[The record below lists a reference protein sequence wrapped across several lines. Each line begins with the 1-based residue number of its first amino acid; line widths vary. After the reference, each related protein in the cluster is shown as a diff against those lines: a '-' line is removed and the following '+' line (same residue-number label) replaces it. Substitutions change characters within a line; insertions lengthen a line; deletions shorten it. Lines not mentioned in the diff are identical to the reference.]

1 MFYSINGIASCD
13 RFEKEIIICVK
24 DEVTGQLYDL
34 WTKTSEHEID
44 GALVEL
50 YDLMLEYVFGDI
62 ESYYRIDHFL
72 PSLTKLA
79 GFDAESAMSSDS
91 YNAMLQRINDN
102 SLIKRDMLL
111 VDLQFLIGPI
121 QNLILSICKGF
132 LNIYTCLSGITGNIQ
147 YFGNKT
153 IFASGGNCEGVFSFL
168 TSYFTKAY
176 SILDITTKLAY
187 EFQND
192 PGTYDDLKHLRS
204 IDVLFGA
211 KKRLSLYGEKD
222 TIFEE
227 NSCINTIVSMRNEL
241 VHNGTWELRSKV
253 YCEIRNDEIVRRFI
267 PWPELRDGR
276 LATVLN
282 RRRFFSTNE
291 TVNEVLPVI
300 HDEFMRRINITVKL
314 MLEEYRTKLPHRSFS
329 QTTGVSVEE
338 GIQQILDFYNDLM
351 KRQEGEKK

>member
-1 MFYSINGIASCD
+1 MRGNKQVCFNANDTYMTYLAGRGGMFYSINGIASCD

-111 VDLQFLIGPI
+111 VDLQFLIGSI
-121 QNLILSICKGF
+121 QNLILSICKDF

-147 YFGNKT
+147 YFGNKA

-168 TSYFTKAY
+168 TSYFTKASSSY
-176 SILDITTKLAY
+176 SNIHSKAR
-187 EFQND
+187 N
-192 PGTYDDLKHLRS
+192 
-204 IDVLFGA
+204 
-211 KKRLSLYGEKD
+211 EKQ
-222 TIFEE
+222 
-227 NSCINTIVSMRNEL
+227 CIVS
-241 VHNGTWELRSKV
+241 VSKN
-253 YCEIRNDEIVRRFI
+253 YCIQYLDSYFI
-267 PWPELRDGR
+267 
-276 LATVLN
+276 
-282 RRRFFSTNE
+282 
-291 TVNEVLPVI
+291 I
-300 HDEFMRRINITVKL
+300 
-314 MLEEYRTKLPHRSFS
+314 RSFDCS
-329 QTTGVSVEE
+329 
-338 GIQQILDFYNDLM
+338 
-351 KRQEGEKK
+351 